1 MRSLR
6 SELFL
11 IHLFFFLLYNTPHS
25 ICSIVGAK
33 KYWLRE
39 YMRNEKRISNL
50 TKVTY
55 KSIPG
60 TGKYPDY
67 TYNMKYRA
75 KHPYFWKYLYFL

>member
-1 MRSLR
+1 MFMRSLR

-39 YMRNEKRISNL
+39 YMRNEKETEFQEHLRRRAVIELVLRSAEGRSWL
-50 TKVTY
+50 QGHLVD
-55 KSIPG
+55 PR
-60 TGKYPDY
+60 GK
-67 TYNMKYRA
+67 N
-75 KHPYFWKYLYFL
+75 